1 MIVTISLLESV
12 FVEHT
17 IRYDRRV

>member
-1 MIVTISLLESV
+1 MKN
-12 FVEHT
+12 HDT